1 MKLNQKFFINIL
13 SDHLHGISTE
23 IPYNVDWEE
32 ILKLAKSH
40 QVEGIVY
47 YQCKNLMP
55 PKIKKVFDNKASS
68 TLYYYGNRKTALR
81 EVASELNNKEI
92 PHIVVKGFSIA
103 EYYPIPAL
111 RTMGDCDIIVHRKEM
126 PATMNV
132 MRSLGYQG
140 IDNDKADSW
149 ECVKNRITFE
159 IHDRLVSDVDF
170 LKPEQERFFNEYDTY
185 VVDGKLNWN
194 FHFLYLIIHLRKHF
208 MNSGVGIRQFMDLA
222 VIINNC
228 HELDWIWIEERL
240 IGLELLRFT
249 QSCLYLLNKWFE
261 TEQPILCGSVN
272 MEHDFYE
279 KVTERI
285 LQNGVFGKDDLKN
298 VGNYERNVL
307 INSEGWMATRRI
319 KYLIRNVFP
328 PYSYMKTYPG
338 CNYVDG
344 RPYLL
349 IVAWLHR
356 FYYYSRRN
364 KRSTV
369 RRVIKGA
376 FSDKKS
382 LKSQEDFYKTM
393 GL

>member
-1 MKLNQKFFINIL
+1 MDSNQKFFINIL
-13 SDHLHGISTE
+13 SNHLSGISTA
-23 IPYNVDWEE
+23 IPGDVNWEE

-47 YQCKNLMP
+47 YQCKHLMP

-81 EVASELNNKEI
+81 EVASEFNNKEI

-159 IHDRLVSDVDF
+159 IHDRLVSSVDF

-194 FHFLYLIIHLRKHF
+194 FHFLFLIIHLRKHF

-222 VIINNC
+222 VLIKNC
-228 HELDWIWIEERL
+228 HELDWTWIEERL
-240 IGLELLRFT
+240 IELELLRFT
-249 QSCLYLLNKWFE
+249 QSCFSLLRKWFQIE
-261 TEQPILCGSVN
+261 SPITCDSFN
-272 MEHDFYE
+272 MEQDFYE
-279 KVTERI
+279 NVTERI
-285 LQNGVFGKDDLKN
+285 LQNGIFGKDDAKN
-298 VGNYERNVL
+298 IGNYERNVL
-307 INSEGWMATRRI
+307 LNSEGRMVYRRI

-328 PYSYMKTYPG
+328 PYSYMRTYPG

-356 FYYYSRRN
+356 FYYYSKRN

-369 RRVIKGA
+369 RRVIEGA
-376 FSDKKS
+376 FSNKES
-382 LKSQEDFYKTM
+382 LKAQEDFYKKM

>member
-1 MKLNQKFFINIL
+1 MNINQEFFINIL

-23 IPYNVDWEE
+23 IPCDVDWEE

-47 YQCKNLMP
+47 YQCKHLMP
-55 PKIKKVFDNKASS
+55 PKIMEVFGKKASA
-68 TLYYYGNRKTALR
+68 TLYHYGNRKAALR
-81 EVASELNNKEI
+81 DVVKELHNTDI
-92 PHIVVKGFSIA
+92 AHIVVKGFSVA

-126 PATMNV
+126 PAAMNV

-159 IHDRLVSDVDF
+159 IHDRLVSSVDF

-185 VVDGKLNWN
+185 VVDGILNWN
-194 FHFLYLIIHLRKHF
+194 FHFLFLIIHLRKHF

-222 VIINNC
+222 VLVKNC
-228 HELDWIWIEERL
+228 HELDWTWIEERL
-240 IGLELLRFT
+240 IELELLRFT
-249 QSCLYLLNKWFE
+249 ESCFYLLTQWFGVE
-261 TEQPILCGSVN
+261 PPIHCDYVN
-272 MEHDFYE
+272 MEHGFYE
-279 KVTERI
+279 KITEKI
-285 LQNGVFGKDDLKN
+285 LQNGVFGAGDTQN
-298 VGNYERNVL
+298 IGNYERNVL
-307 INSEGWMATRRI
+307 INSEGWMVFRRI
-319 KYLIRNVFP
+319 IYLLRNIFP
-328 PYSYMKTYPG
+328 PYSYMRTYPG

-344 RPYLL
+344 RPYLI

-356 FYYYSRRN
+356 FYYYSKRKNRN
-364 KRSTV
+364 SI
-369 RRVIKGA
+369 RRVMKGV
-376 FSDKKS
+376 FTNKDS
-382 LKSQEDFYKTM
+382 LEAQEDFFKTM